1 MSMHN
6 VNSVLMYNE
15 EIFNELYNAG
25 VLLDATKCC
34 CRDREFR
41 GEYYGVPQNFI
52 INISN
57 ERNEYL
63 SLLTLLSDKINLI
76 HTLSC
81 SIEKELTLH
90 HNTDY
95 CSGKITTERTD
106 Y

>member
-1 MSMHN
+1 
-6 VNSVLMYNE
+6 MYNE

-25 VLLDATKCC
+25 VLLKATKCC
-34 CRDREFR
+34 CQDREFR
-41 GEYYGVPQNFI
+41 GEYYGVPQSYI

-76 HTLSC
+76 HTLSH

-90 HNTDY
+90 HDTDY
-95 CSGKITTERTD
+95 SGRKITTECTD